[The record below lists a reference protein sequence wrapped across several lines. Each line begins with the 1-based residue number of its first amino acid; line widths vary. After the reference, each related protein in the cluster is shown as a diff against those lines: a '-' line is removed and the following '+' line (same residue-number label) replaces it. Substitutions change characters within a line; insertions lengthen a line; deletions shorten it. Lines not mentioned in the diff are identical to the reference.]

1 MPNIFQQFLN
11 QVGSGYKEAD
21 KRLGGWLP
29 GGGTASPLTRAKQ
42 EGEQKLAGRIAAQQ
56 MPQYAGQPGRFAR
69 QGQLL
74 NAVRATTEA
83 DSNPFSLLVSNPTET
98 KRVAEY
104 YQQNPSL
111 QNQYDL
117 STNMFLRYLSGTG
130 SKGLEI
136 APDVGKQIYADIQQ
150 QERKFASS
158 PYRESIIS
166 TRTGPASIS
175 YIKENL
181 LQGNTPVYYGGLSDA
196 VAPHKAQLPFDVGQ
210 RWQLQNSLG
219 SFWAKPTDT
228 GYAIDDRYNFV
239 YAPATK
245 EGKGKLSEF
254 KMIPGNIADIGRN
267 LVRSGYGT
275 PYTTNLEV
283 NQNGQVT
290 IR

>member
-1 MPNIFQQFLN
+1 MPNIFQNFLN
-11 QVGSGYKEAD
+11 QVTSGYKEAD

-29 GGGTASPLTRAKQ
+29 GGGTASPVTRAKQ

-56 MPQYAGQPGRFAR
+56 LSQYPGQPGRFAN

-83 DSNPFSLLVSNPTET
+83 RANPFSLLTSDPANV

-130 SKGLEI
+130 SKGLEV
-136 APDVGKQIYADIQQ
+136 APNVGKQIYADIQQ
-150 QERKFASS
+150 QEQKFAPSA
-158 PYRESIIS
+158 YRESLINS
-166 TRTGPASIS
+166 RNAP

-228 GYAIDDRYNFV
+228 GYTISDRYNFV
-239 YAPATK
+239 YAPSQK

-254 KMIPGNIADIGRN
+254 KMIPGNITDIGRN

-275 PYTTNLEV
+275 PYATNLEV
-283 NQNGQVT
+283 NPSGQV
-290 IR
+290 IVR

>member
-11 QVGSGYKEAD
+11 QVGTGYKEAD

-29 GGGTASPLTRAKQ
+29 GGGTASPITRAKQ
-42 EGEQKLAGRIAAQQ
+42 EGERRLAGRIAAQQ
-56 MPQYAGQPGRFAR
+56 MPQYPGQPGRFAS

-83 DSNPFSLLVSNPTET
+83 GSNPFSLLISDPTET

-104 YQQNPSL
+104 YRQNPSL

-150 QERKFASS
+150 QEQKFTSS
-158 PYRESIIS
+158 PYRESTIS
-166 TRTGPASIS
+166 ARTNPA

-181 LQGNTPVYYGGLSDA
+181 LQGNIPVYYGGLSDA
-196 VAPHKAQLPFDVGQ
+196 VAPHKAQLPFDIGQ

-219 SFWAKPTDT
+219 SFWARPTDT
-228 GYAIDDRYNFV
+228 GYAIDDRYNFA
-239 YAPATK
+239 YAPAAK
-245 EGKGKLSEF
+245 EGKGNLFEF
-254 KMIPGNIADIGRN
+254 KTIPGNIADIGRN

-275 PYTTNLEV
+275 PYTTRLEI
-283 NQNGQVT
+283 NPQGQVT

>member
-1 MPNIFQQFLN
+1 MDLFQRFLN
-11 QVGSGYKEAD
+11 QVTSGYKEAD

-56 MPQYAGQPGRFAR
+56 MPQYPGQPGRFAD
-69 QGQLL
+69 QGQIL
-74 NAVRATTEA
+74 NAMRATTEA
-83 DSNPFSLLVSNPTET
+83 GANPFSLLVTDPGNV

-130 SKGLEI
+130 SKGLEV
-136 APDVGKQIYADIQQ
+136 APNVGKQIYADIQQ
-150 QERKFASS
+150 QEQKFGPSA
-158 PYRESIIS
+158 YRESIINAKNA
-166 TRTGPASIS
+166 P

-228 GYAIDDRYNFV
+228 GYAIEDRYNFV
-239 YAPATK
+239 YAPAQK

-283 NQNGQVT
+283 NPSGQV
-290 IR
+290 IVR

>member
-1 MPNIFQQFLN
+1 MDLFQRFLN

-42 EGEQKLAGRIAAQQ
+42 EGEQKLAGRIASQQ
-56 MPQYAGQPGRFAR
+56 LPQYPGQPGRFAN
-69 QGQLL
+69 QGQVL

-83 DSNPFSLLVSNPTET
+83 GANPFSLLVGDPVNT
-98 KRVAEY
+98 KRVADY

-130 SKGLEI
+130 SKNLEI
-136 APDVGKQIYADIQQ
+136 APDVGKQIYADIQR
-150 QERKFASS
+150 QEQKFAPSA
-158 PYRESIIS
+158 YRESLINS
-166 TRTGPASIS
+166 KSVP

-228 GYAIDDRYNFV
+228 GYAINDRYNFA
-239 YAPATK
+239 YAPSEK
-245 EGKGKLSEF
+245 EGMGRLSEF

-267 LVRSGYGT
+267 LVRFGYGT
-275 PYTTNLEV
+275 PYSTNLEV
-283 NQNGQVT
+283 NPSGQVT
-290 IR
+290 VR